1 MHPLLNIA
9 IQAAR
14 QASKH
19 ILRGF
24 DQLDRVKIT
33 EKSANDFVS
42 DIDIE
47 AEKIIIELIQQA
59 YPSHSILSE
68 EHGLIEG
75 DEYCWIIDPLDG
87 TANFIHGIPHFAVSI
102 AVKKGKETIIGMIY
116 DPIRNELFTAT
127 HGAGAHINSRR
138 IRVSTIS
145 SLKQALVGTG
155 FPFRSKQHVGPYL
168 TTFNNLLP
176 DVSDIRRAGS
186 AALDL
191 AYVAC
196 GRLDGFWEAS
206 LESWDMAA
214 GVLMIQ
220 EAGGFLCDFNKEK
233 HYLDNGNII
242 AANGK
247 LFKELSK
254 RIIDVLHD

>member
-1 MHPLLNIA
+1 MA
-9 IQAAR
+9 
-14 QASKH
+14 
-19 ILRGF
+19 
-24 DQLDRVKIT
+24 
-33 EKSANDFVS
+33 
-42 DIDIE
+42 
-47 AEKIIIELIQQA
+47 
-59 YPSHSILSE
+59 
-68 EHGLIEG
+68 
-75 DEYCWIIDPLDG
+75 
-87 TANFIHGIPHFAVSI
+87 
-102 AVKKGKETIIGMIY
+102 
-116 DPIRNELFTAT
+116 
-127 HGAGAHINSRR
+127 
-138 IRVSTIS
+138 
-145 SLKQALVGTG
+145 
-155 FPFRSKQHVGPYL
+155 PYL
-168 TTFNNLLP
+168 NTFNNLLP

-186 AALDL
+186 ASLDL